1 MTPTTTLQSLFND
14 FTSHNMEDTSPI
26 NCDYYDL
33 SSKIPFSNK
42 SKHSMFHLNLAS
54 LNLHKEELEVC
65 LAHLDFEFDIIAV
78 TETKIKK
85 SSNPIF
91 DLTLNGYK
99 YYQTPTESAK
109 GGVLI
114 YVKENI
120 NIKRRTDLENLMYKS
135 RELES
140 VFIEILNEG
149 MKNEIFGCV

>member
-14 FTSHNMEDTSPI
+14 FTNHNMEDTSPI

-54 LNLHKEELEVC
+54 LNLHKEELEAC

-91 DLTLNGYK
+91 DLT
-99 YYQTPTESAK
+99 
-109 GGVLI
+109 
-114 YVKENI
+114 
-120 NIKRRTDLENLMYKS
+120 
-135 RELES
+135 
-140 VFIEILNEG
+140 
-149 MKNEIFGCV
+149 